1 MIFSLFNKN
10 KKKEQPRSK
19 YYEEYKILDSDK
31 RIKKIKGKNWSKYIQ
46 LLINKNSKASIKK
59 LFYKELKKMPKS
71 YEARN
76 SEFTEKFNYILRS
89 SHDSSFE
96 DAGNVYE
103 EIKDLNIETAFRLIK
118 VVAYLHRFEKDIDEN
133 YESVFFMQTY
143 TLTELARS
151 NEGVAKLFN
160 LKIK

>member
-19 YYEEYKILDSDK
+19 YYEEYKILDSEK
-31 RIKKIKGKNWSKYIQ
+31 RIKEIKDKNWSKYIHQ
-46 LLINKNSKASIKK
+46 LINNNSKASIKK
-59 LFYKELKKMPKS
+59 LFFKELKKMPKS

-76 SEFTEKFNYILRS
+76 NEVTHKFNYSLRAN
-89 SHDSSFE
+89 HDSSFE
-96 DAGNVYE
+96 DAVNVYE
-103 EIKDLNIETAFRLIK
+103 EIKDISVETAFRMLK
-118 VVAYLHRFEKDIDEN
+118 VVAYLHHFEKDIGEN
-133 YESVFFMQTY
+133 YESAFFIQTY
-143 TLTELARS
+143 TLTQVARD

>member
-19 YYEEYKILDSDK
+19 YYEEYKILDSEK
-31 RIKKIKGKNWSKYIQ
+31 RIKEIKDKNWSKYIQ
-46 LLINKNSKASIKK
+46 QLINNNSKESIKK
-59 LFYKELKKMPKS
+59 LFFKELKKMPKS

-76 SEFTEKFNYILRS
+76 NEVTHKFNYALRS

-96 DAGNVYE
+96 DAVNVYE
-103 EIKDLNIETAFRLIK
+103 EIKDISVETAFRMLK
-118 VVAYLHRFEKDIDEN
+118 VVAYLHHFEKDIGEN
-133 YESVFFMQTY
+133 YESAFFIQTY
-143 TLTELARS
+143 TLTQVARD